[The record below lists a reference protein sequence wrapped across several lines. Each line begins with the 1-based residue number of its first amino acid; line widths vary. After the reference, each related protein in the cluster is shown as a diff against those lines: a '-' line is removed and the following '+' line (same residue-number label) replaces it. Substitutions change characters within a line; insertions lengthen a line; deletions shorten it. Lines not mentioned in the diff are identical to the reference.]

1 MRNDL
6 ISEPFSEAQ
15 AAVRARLD
23 EILDACRAKEFDR
36 LASYHLSGP
45 KFSKFDDEGPQGRQD
60 DKSGM
65 QGEIDTFTAL
75 DAFDGRFDDLKV
87 DVFGPVA
94 IATSIARY
102 TFSMHGEHGSGQ
114 SRSTL
119 VLVDDDGD
127 WLIAHEH
134 HSPLTEA
141 D

>member
-1 MRNDL
+1 MSSDF
-6 ISEPFSEAQ
+6 ISDPFLEAQ

-23 EILDACRAKEFDR
+23 EILDACRAKKFDR

-65 QGEIDTFTAL
+65 QGEIDTFSAL

-94 IATSIARY
+94 IATSTVRY
-102 TFSMHGEHGSGQ
+102 SFTMDGEHGSGQ

-119 VLVDDDGD
+119 VLVDNAGD

-134 HSPLTEA
+134 HSPLIEA